1 MILGLEPF
9 TAFGSVAAALAALLG
24 AYATYLGKRN
34 EGKSASREETA
45 QAFALQQLAMEN
57 QERDN
62 ERLRQRA
69 EVMHD
74 KLNEAYGKIGILTT
88 QHQQCLDRE
97 VRTAERVALLE
108 RQVSQLDRRDNT
120 GGD

>member
-1 MILGLEPF
+1 LFFALDPF
-9 TAFGSVAAALAALLG
+9 TAFGSVTAALAALLG

-34 EGKSASREETA
+34 EGKSANREETQ

-62 ERLRQRA
+62 EKLRARA
-69 EVMHD
+69 ETMHD
-74 KLNEAYGKIGILTT
+74 KLNEAYGKIAVLAT

-108 RQVSQLDRRDNT
+108 RQVAQLDRRDT
-120 GGD
+120 GSD